1 MDDDIVTMYKLLNY
15 ESVLR
20 LSVQNV
26 LDTWK
31 PETDFVSIMGGLVL
45 VVIQY
50 FYWKA
55 QTILLI

>member
-45 VVIQY
+45 VVIQ
-50 FYWKA
+50 
-55 QTILLI
+55 